1 VYLTSSLILT
11 PTKKHEDMMLYI
23 AETSTVVSAAIMV
36 ERKEG
41 HVYKVQRLVYYIS
54 DVLTYSEI

>member
-23 AETSTVVSAAIMV
+23 EATSMVDSAAIMV